1 MKRKVFALR
10 PSIND
15 PANLIAAVELIT
27 YSHKVVE
34 TSPDIE
40 VAGTLD
46 PEVSNLIVSL
56 NTLQHEAD
64 SLALFGVVTDCPYP
78 VNQCKQVNP
87 YCSFHENVTAM
98 DWSQCHVCNPN
109 DAPGHLCSAHASYE
123 FGRNFHTAAEV
134 AKSVDTVI
142 STAAENEYITDL
154 EQELA
159 ATEQIFTTVRLAY
172 WKLKSK
178 KITPELLRSWSK
190 GGTLLG
196 TERDN
201 TCSFKLGDLADSI
214 NKFLEGK

>member
-1 MKRKVFALR
+1 MNPPKKITASAIGKTHIHNWDCMHDENHTDVFDCLYG
-10 PSIND
+10 PG
-15 PANLIAAVELIT
+15 
-27 YSHKVVE
+27 
-34 TSPDIE
+34 
-40 VAGTLD
+40 GTF
-46 PEVSNLIVSL
+46 SKS
-56 NTLQHEAD
+56 Q
-64 SLALFGVVTDCPYP
+64 
-78 VNQCKQVNP
+78 
-87 YCSFHENVTAM
+87 

-109 DAPGHLCSAHASYE
+109 DAPGHFCSKH
-123 FGRNFHTAAEV
+123 V
-134 AKSVDTVI
+134 PKSVDTVI